1 MYTVMVDSH
10 YPFSFVNEDSAYRFT
25 HLVLDDESEASF
37 EEKKLYESCE
47 DAMIEYRKLRDA
59 QKQIAFIEVEMD
71 DDSHKLCH
79 FQSYDPK
86 IIPCMIDAELLC
98 SDCEYWK

>member
-1 MYTVMVDSH
+1 MYTVMVDSR
-10 YPFSFVNEDSAYRFT
+10 YPFSFVNKDSAYRFID
-25 HLVLDDESEASF
+25 LISSESGASL
-37 EEKKLYESCE
+37 EEKKLYDSCE
-47 DAMIEYRKLRDA
+47 DAMVEYRKLRDA

-86 IIPCMIDAELLC
+86 IIPCMIDVELSC
-98 SDCEYWK
+98 SDCKYCK